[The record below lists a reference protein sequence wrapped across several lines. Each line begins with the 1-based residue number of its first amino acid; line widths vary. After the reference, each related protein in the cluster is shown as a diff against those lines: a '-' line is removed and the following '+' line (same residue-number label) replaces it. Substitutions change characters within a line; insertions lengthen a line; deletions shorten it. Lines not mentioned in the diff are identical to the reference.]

1 MDTSVKL
8 ISDFLAFASKNNL
21 SPCSISLYVA
31 IVTTGWE
38 QNDLNTIQVN
48 RRKLMAMSSI
58 KSIATYHK
66 CINNFVFLGKIEYTP
81 SYHPKKGSK
90 IILLAI

>member
-1 MDTSVKL
+1 MECSMNQ
-8 ISDFLAFASKNNL
+8 ISQFLTFAHKNNL

-38 QNDLNTIQVN
+38 QNNLNTIQVN
-48 RRKLMAMSSI
+48 RRKLMALSSI

-66 CINNFVFLGKIEYTP
+66 CINDFVLLGKITYIP
-81 SYHPKKGSK
+81 SYHPKIGSK
-90 IILLAI
+90 IILLKV